1 MAKVTEKEM
10 KKATAIVLTAILVL
24 SAVCLLVACGG
35 DKEAV
40 FDYDKINIE
49 VKNYALGEKYD
60 EADAVI
66 EATLKDGSKRKL
78 TKNLVFVDK
87 AEKEENKLEN
97 ALDEDGK
104 FTKAGEYKMEVYM
117 LEAREDLKIGEW
129 TIKVA

>member
-1 MAKVTEKEM
+1 M
-10 KKATAIVLTAILVL
+10 KKATAIIMTAIFVL

-40 FDYDKINIE
+40 IDYDKITIE
-49 VKNYALGEKYD
+49 EKNYAIGNEYK
-60 EADAVI
+60 ESDAVI

-87 AEKEENKLEN
+87 AEKEENKLKN
-97 ALDEDGK
+97 ALDDKGK
-104 FTKAGEYKMEVYM
+104 FKKAGNFTMVVYM